1 MITFKIFFLHI
12 TLIVRP
18 TLNFWILLIVLV
30 SSWTHP
36 VTTDAPP
43 TNKTGI
49 KIIFTEVLH
58 FYLSN
63 YLFYGILVICAI
75 TGTLIPAVFF
85 IVVEYATA
93 YVGLLLRY
101 NGNRDSEDFKYEWNY
116 HKNKISESFMPK
128 FLFYLTGKF
137 K

>member
-1 MITFKIFFLHI
+1 MEKM
-12 TLIVRP
+12 
-18 TLNFWILLIVLV
+18 NFDIWDKVYIKEGIIL
-30 SSWTHP
+30 
-36 VTTDAPP
+36 
-43 TNKTGI
+43 
-49 KIIFTEVLH
+49 
-58 FYLSN
+58 
-63 YLFYGILVICAI
+63 YGILVICAI
-75 TGTLIPAVFF
+75 TDALIPAVFF

-128 FLFYLTGKF
+128 FLVYLTGKF